1 MAAWEEREKEE
12 LRLDEGVRLKAYK
25 DTLGNWTIGVGH
37 LLKEKP
43 ATDWTQDEV
52 EAAFAIDFEEAEN
65 GAIRAAPF
73 FSALDGPRKGVLV
86 NMAFNMGGEKL
97 AAFHGMLAAMDS
109 GDWDTAALHLM
120 NSRYARQV
128 GNRAK
133 RLAYRIRTGEYSLR

>member
-12 LRLDEGVRLKAYK
+12 LKLDEGYKLKAYK

-43 ATDWTQDEV
+43 AEDWTQEQVDN
-52 EAAFAIDFEEAEN
+52 AFASDFEEAET

-86 NMAFNMGGEKL
+86 NMAFNMGSKKL

-128 GNRAK
+128 GDRAK
-133 RLAYRIRTGEYSLR
+133 RLAYRLRTGEYSLR